1 MNTRASAASAKGHGF
16 TLVELMITLVVL
28 AVLMAMAVPS
38 LRDFIAR
45 QRIESIAKELA
56 TDLRYLRTEAVQRRR
71 DVQILFGSN
80 VTSTCYV
87 LYRPGVAGIACD
99 CARTDG
105 LPTCGDP
112 AAGGANQE
120 FKTVVVRRDLGVLL
134 SAAPASLELGGFNGL
149 PVYNPVT
156 NAFQTIQ
163 ATVKGA
169 SIGGEVR
176 VYTTEAD
183 LVVPQICSVGGHHG
197 SLPACPS

>member
-1 MNTRASAASAKGHGF
+1 MTVRPSALRAKGHGF

-28 AVLMAMAVPS
+28 AVLAAIAVPS
-38 LRDFIAR
+38 LREFIAR

-56 TDLRYLRTEAVQRRR
+56 TDLRYLRTEAIQRRR
-71 DVQILFGSN
+71 DVQILFGSG
-80 VTSTCYV
+80 TDSTCYV

-120 FKTVVVRRDLGVLL
+120 FKTVVVRRDLGVVL
-134 SAAPASLELGGFNGL
+134 SATPANLILGGFNGL
-149 PVYNPVT
+149 PAYDQVSGKRT
-156 NAFQTIQ
+156 LQ

-169 SIGGEVR
+169 SIGGEVW

-197 SLPACPS
+197 ALPACPS